1 MEISNYLVSWVVTYL
16 GDLQPTY
23 IGVII
28 YLLSSMDI
36 LVSWIRFCSLRGDSA
51 PNQPKPTEKAVSL
64 FRILKGTTMTTN
76 LLAMVMKITLQVH
89 GMIRTRESSF
99 LGVSVSSFFPVRIS
113 ERRFRNR
120 NPEDSVSNRRSQ
132 SPRWRTHGGT
142 DDGNPGSQK
151 IRMVFAWWFK
161 PWPFWDGEKTWP
173 FQGVK
178 TWPPTIG
185 DEVWALWIT
194 WWMVFSEKTPWFWSR
209 VLLTINNSRVD
220 VTYFFKGRNLDFQ
233 GKDAEKK
240 RGVSDRSGESK
251 SLNRFCRK
259 GSFGDSSPDKTP
271 RKIAR

>member
-1 MEISNYLVSWVVTYL
+1 MPDSQVSGPPKTTSTHQKSAERGWMLDAPKTCFGSSRNTEMSMEISNYLVSWVVTYL

-28 YLLSSMDI
+28 YSLSSMDI

-161 PWPFWDGEKTWP
+161 PWPFWDGEFTWP
-173 FQGVK
+173 FQGVVS
-178 TWPPTIG
+178 
-185 DEVWALWIT
+185 DLQ
-194 WWMVFSEKTPWFWSR
+194 R
-209 VLLTINNSRVD
+209 
-220 VTYFFKGRNLDFQ
+220 
-233 GKDAEKK
+233 K
-240 RGVSDRSGESK
+240 RGW
-251 SLNRFCRK
+251 SLGTLNHLVNGVFRK
-259 GSFGDSSPDKTP
+259 DPMILK
-271 RKIAR
+271 